1 MKAHLPQG
9 YGGGPS
15 NMQGMLKQAQKMQ
28 EQMAALQAQLD
39 EKEYD
44 FTAGGGMITI
54 HMNGKKEMTGI
65 ELKPE
70 VVDPDDIEM
79 LQDLIVAGVNEAI
92 STIEKTNSEE
102 MNKITGN
109 INIPGMPGMF

>member
-28 EQMAALQAQLD
+28 EQMNDLQTELEA
-39 EKEYD
+39 KEYD
-44 FTAGGGMITI
+44 FTVGGGMLTI
-54 HMNGKKEMTGI
+54 HMNGKKEMLGI
-65 ELKPE
+65 EIKPE

-79 LQDLIVAGVNEAI
+79 LQDLIVAGVNEAV
-92 STIEKTNSEE
+92 STVEKTNSDA
-102 MNKITGN
+102 MAAITGS
-109 INIPGMPGMF
+109 INLPGMLG

>member
-9 YGGGPS
+9 FGGGPS
-15 NMQGMLKQAQKMQ
+15 NMQGVIKQAQKMQ
-28 EQMAALQAQLD
+28 ERMAELQAELD

-44 FTAGGGMITI
+44 FTVGGGMITI
-54 HMNGKKEMTGI
+54 KMNGKKEMQSI
-65 ELKPE
+65 EIKPE

-92 STIEKTNSEE
+92 SSIEKTNNDE
-102 MNKITGN
+102 MSKVTGN
-109 INIPGMPGMF
+109 LNIPGMF

>member
-9 YGGGPS
+9 FGGGPS
-15 NMQGMLKQAQKMQ
+15 NMQGVIKQAQKMQ
-28 EQMAALQAQLD
+28 ERMTELQAELD

-44 FTAGGGMITI
+44 FTVGGGMITI
-54 HMNGKKEMTGI
+54 KMNGKKEMQSI
-65 ELKPE
+65 EIKPE

-92 STIEKTNSEE
+92 SSIEKTNNDE
-102 MNKITGN
+102 MSKVTGN
-109 INIPGMPGMF
+109 LNIPGMF